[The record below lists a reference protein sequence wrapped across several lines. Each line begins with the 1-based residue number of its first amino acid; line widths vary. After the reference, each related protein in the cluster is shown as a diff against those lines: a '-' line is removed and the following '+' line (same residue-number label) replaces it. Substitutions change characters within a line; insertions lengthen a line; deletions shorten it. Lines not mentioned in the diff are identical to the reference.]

1 VNTRVVRQE
10 VIWAVLLMEAGLA
23 LPIMSV
29 TSQAEPD
36 ARLLPTL
43 LVLLLLPAGYFAL
56 RFVEAMRDPAWR
68 ILAGFALVVA
78 WRLQV
83 APPTGEGPAVALARF
98 MQIVVPATLAFALW
112 WRGGSLAD
120 AELTSEE
127 VRTEFLVAG
136 TAMLVLLVVFHG
148 MVASDTLLLGTAVGL
163 FTASGLLAMVL
174 ARQDGAD
181 IATPG
186 SGRVLA
192 VLAGLLPAVAAFVI
206 LGALRP
212 HHLAAFWFG
221 LGRLI
226 ELALTPL
233 GLLLAWLASLLPA
246 SDLNGES
253 PPVLPPPQVISA
265 DFQAMVEQQRLP
277 DWVAWASLTLVFLL
291 VLFIVAA
298 VLRILLDSQ
307 LLQRTA
313 RKPSDPSTALT
324 VERAGDARSD
334 ARELLGWMLRWLR
347 ARLQRPPDAPRATAK
362 PTREA
367 WLAYRALLQWADRQG
382 LKRRPAE
389 TTGQLETRL
398 IQHAPEASNVVSLI
412 TDAFESERYGEL
424 PLDETHARRIRRE
437 LGLLQTH
444 DG

>member
-1 VNTRVVRQE
+1 MNTRVVRQE

-29 TSQAEPD
+29 TAQAEPD

-43 LVLLLLPAGYFAL
+43 LVLLLLPAGYLAL

-83 APPTGEGPAVALARF
+83 TPPTGDGPAVALARF
-98 MQIVVPATLAFALW
+98 MQILVPAALAFALW

-127 VRTEFLVAG
+127 VRTEFLIAG

-148 MVASDTLLLGTAVGL
+148 MVPGDTLLLGTAVGL
-163 FTASGLLAMVL
+163 FTVSGLLAMVL

-181 IATPG
+181 IAAPG

-192 VLAGLLPAVAAFVI
+192 VFAGLVPAAAAFVI

-246 SDLNGES
+246 PDLNGR
-253 PPVLPPPQVISA
+253 I
-265 DFQAMVEQQRLP
+265 
-277 DWVAWASLTLVFLL
+277 
-291 VLFIVAA
+291 AA
-298 VLRILLDSQ
+298 
-307 LLQRTA
+307 
-313 RKPSDPSTALT
+313 
-324 VERAGDARSD
+324 G
-334 ARELLGWMLRWLR
+334 
-347 ARLQRPPDAPRATAK
+347 APATADRSQ
-362 PTREA
+362 PTSGPWSNSNA
-367 WLAYRALLQWADRQG
+367 C
-382 LKRRPAE
+382 P
-389 TTGQLETRL
+389 TGSRG
-398 IQHAPEASNVVSLI
+398 P
-412 TDAFESERYGEL
+412 R
-424 PLDETHARRIRRE
+424 
-437 LGLLQTH
+437 
-444 DG
+444 